1 MKCQSTSR
9 KQVTVHDIMG
19 LSHKIPSEE
28 IAEVTEPVV
37 RRSQRRLQTGS
48 RNSMAAS
55 PSVRYLSSEDA
66 ARSVALRRRL
76 HRHLICRRSVWHC
89 EALK

>member
-1 MKCQSTSR
+1 MPEYQR

-28 IAEVTEPVV
+28 ITEVTEPVV
-37 RRSQRRLQTGS
+37 REITEKVADRIKELNGGK
-48 RNSMAAS
+48 
-55 PSVRYLSSEDA
+55 SVSAVFVVGGGGKIRGFEETLA
-66 ARSVALRRRL
+66 Q
-76 HRHLICRRSVWHC
+76 HLICRRSVWHC